1 MNLVAANKRFI
12 KFPGSENFQGKSNH
26 GHSRRPFRRKTPMST
41 SKQIPNYVFEDLLF
55 RRRLERTLNAE
66 LERFNALL
74 KEQNSLIEKRRDSL
88 CTVSLATAE
97 KLSREEEADGTEPN
111 SGMDAVLPSDLT

>member
-1 MNLVAANKRFI
+1 
-12 KFPGSENFQGKSNH
+12 
-26 GHSRRPFRRKTPMST
+26 MST